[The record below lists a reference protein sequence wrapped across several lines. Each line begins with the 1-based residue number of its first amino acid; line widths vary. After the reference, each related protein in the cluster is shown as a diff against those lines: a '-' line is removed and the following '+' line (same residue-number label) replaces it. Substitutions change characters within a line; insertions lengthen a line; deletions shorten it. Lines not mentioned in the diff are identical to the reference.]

1 MSNIENDTKMYI
13 EAYKSV
19 KRNNT
24 DINDTIIIGIIN
36 TIEENLEK
44 YGINKYDKDDSST
57 NAIEYYLLKLSQKAF
72 NIENIFKTPYWYPY
86 RHLPYSNIKESFIIE
101 ETIDKIKTEEEVN
114 RFLEWFKIINSGP
127 CNNFDYDIIT
137 DNQISDVISQNKNSV
152 RIERQNF
159 YYNFYNPIICWNNDG
174 TLMIMDWVS
183 LKYNIIHEDWIDVYS
198 DFESFYKEFCTP
210 TLYEQLKK
218 DYDLQENVICALM
231 YEIIKF
237 YNDYKDKI
245 EIKGGDIYVDD
256 MLLIDMIWNED
267 PLFSH
272 MTITHYISE
281 IYNGK
286 IKI

>member
-1 MSNIENDTKMYI
+1 MNIEKDTRMYFDTYRVI
-13 EAYKSV
+13 

-24 DINDTIIIGIIN
+24 DIDDIMIMGIIN
-36 TIEENLEK
+36 TIEENLEE
-44 YGINKYDKDDSST
+44 YGIEKYNGTGSPTDE
-57 NAIEYYLLKLSQKAF
+57 IQYYLTKLSKKAF
-72 NIENIFKTPYWYPY
+72 GINILETPYRDYPY
-86 RHLPYSNIKESFIIE
+86 KLLPFDDIKKRLIIE
-101 ETIDKIKTEEEVN
+101 ETINDMKTKKEIN
-114 RFLEWFKIINSGP
+114 KFLEWYKVVNSGISEG
-127 CNNFDYDIIT
+127 FDYTIIT
-137 DNQISDVISQNKNSV
+137 DDQISDIISKNRNS
-152 RIERQNF
+152 IIIHRQNL
-159 YYNFYNPIICWNNDG
+159 YYVNYNPIIVWDNDG
-174 TLMIMDWVS
+174 TIMIMDWVC
-183 LKYNIIHEDWIDVYS
+183 LKNDIIREEMIDIYN

-245 EIKGGDIYVDD
+245 EIKGDDICIDD
-256 MLLIDMIWNED
+256 MLLIDMVWNED

-272 MTITHYISE
+272 ITITHYVSE